1 MVSESFTSSDA
12 DDALPPTAKRRR
24 PTGTVCLAL
33 LPGVRPAAGMAVV
46 VAMAVVATRATSTDA
61 P

>member
-24 PTGTVCLAL
+24 PTG
-33 LPGVRPAAGMAVV
+33 MAVV
-46 VAMAVVATRATSTDA
+46 VASA
-61 P
+61 PKNHGFLGSLQLGLLVS